1 MAGMETR
8 TIVVKNIEIG
18 GGPPAGGA
26 GSPAGG
32 GTGGPG
38 GNPLAWLL
46 RLAFRVVL
54 VVLALAIAIPVI
66 VLGAGC
72 MVVAVVIGLLLWG
85 IRRIFGVR
93 VGPQVSVSAMR
104 AGFPAGFQTGVP
116 ATEDPPVQDGRDD
129 GRENVRVRK

>member
-1 MAGMETR
+1 METR

-18 GGPPAGGA
+18 GSPSG
-26 GSPAGG
+26 PAGG

-72 MVVAVVIGLLLWG
+72 LVVAVVIGLLLWG

-104 AGFPAGFQTGVP
+104 AGFPAGVP
-116 ATEDPPVQDGRDD
+116 ANEEPPVQDGRDD

>member
-1 MAGMETR
+1 M
-8 TIVVKNIEIG
+8 
-18 GGPPAGGA
+18 GGA
-26 GSPAGG
+26 
-32 GTGGPG
+32 G

-72 MVVAVVIGLLLWG
+72 LVVAVVIGLLLWG
-85 IRRIFGVR
+85 IRRIFGVH

-116 ATEDPPVQDGRDD
+116 ANEDPPVQDGRDD

>member
-26 GSPAGG
+26 GGPAGG
-32 GTGGPG
+32 GTG

-72 MVVAVVIGLLLWG
+72 LVVAVVIGLLLWG

-116 ATEDPPVQDGRDD
+116 ATEDPPVRDGRDD

>member
-1 MAGMETR
+1 MAASSSKSGTDAPAAPPSAER
-8 TIVVKNIEIG
+8 S
-18 GGPPAGGA
+18 GPRFVHLHLH
-26 GSPAGG
+26 SEYSLLD
-32 GTGGPG
+32 G

-46 RLAFRVVL
+46 RLAFRVVV

-72 MVVAVVIGLLLWG
+72 LVVAVVIGLLLWG

-104 AGFPAGFQTGVP
+104 AGFPAGVP
-116 ATEDPPVQDGRDD
+116 ANEEPPVQDGRDD
-129 GRENVRVRK
+129 GRENVRVRR

>member
-1 MAGMETR
+1 METR

-18 GGPPAGGA
+18 GGP

-32 GTGGPG
+32 GAGGPG

-46 RLAFRVVL
+46 RLAFRVVV

-72 MVVAVVIGLLLWG
+72 LVVAVVIGLLLWG

-104 AGFPAGFQTGVP
+104 AGFPAGVP
-116 ATEDPPVQDGRDD
+116 ANEEPPVQDGRDD